1 MRITPAILV
10 GLFLSSARL
19 FAQELPGCMDPL
31 ATNYD
36 SQATVNNGSCE
47 YPKTSGSLTDK
58 GALPIELK
66 EISGMVFVNGQ
77 LFALN
82 DGENSND
89 IYIIDTLTRNITK
102 TINLE
107 GTTNVDWEDITS
119 DGTYLYI
126 ADVGN
131 NVRGNRKDLKIYR
144 VPLQKI
150 DDITGPTGSVAS
162 GDIQTI
168 GFSYADQTDFTNKG
182 PNNTDFDCEA
192 LFYDN
197 GKLHLFTKNWIGT
210 TTGHYA
216 IPAQPGSYVA
226 QRLESYDTGGIMITS
241 AAKANEHIVV
251 LIGYKYEIQELYP
264 CALWIVSGFTET
276 DKVFTTG
283 NKRKINLGSAG
294 VIGQIE
300 SVTAVKPTRL
310 FISNEDNSP
319 VSQRLYGLST
329 SQWVPQYVLPI
340 EISNLSFR
348 LNQTEVTL
356 FWEYQS
362 EEDAYFE
369 VEAAQK
375 VDGVFQKKGVVYHL
389 NNNPRLLSFTDPEAL
404 SWGDR
409 YYRIK
414 IVYPDGTYK
423 YSKTIVV
430 VSGNNTELSFSVY
443 PNPFQ
448 DNLVVQ
454 LYSRVPRPVQFSIND
469 LQGKLVFKKE
479 IAVNS
484 GSYRYVLPDLQR
496 LGNGIYFLKV
506 RTSDSLFIRKLIR

>member
-10 GLFLSSARL
+10 GLFLTSARL
-19 FAQELPGCMDPL
+19 LAQDGPGCMDPF
-31 ATNYD
+31 ANNYNP
-36 SQATVNNGSCE
+36 QATINDGSCTYPPTNGSLVS
-47 YPKTSGSLTDK
+47 KGSLPA
-58 GALPIELK
+58 GLE

-82 DGENSND
+82 DGGNSND
-89 IYIIDTLTRNITK
+89 IYIIDTITLNIVK
-102 TINLE
+102 TITLE
-107 GTTNVDWEDITS
+107 GTTNVDWEDITT

-126 ADVGN
+126 ADIGN
-131 NVRGNRKDLKIYR
+131 NQRGNRTDLKIYR

-150 DDITGPTGSVAS
+150 DDITGTTGSVAS
-162 GDIQTI
+162 VDIQTI
-168 GFSYADQTDFTNKG
+168 GFSYADQTDFTDKG
-182 PNNTDFDCEA
+182 PNKTDFDCEA

-216 IPAQPGSYVA
+216 IPAQPGNYVA
-226 QRLESYDTGGIMITS
+226 QRLESYDTGGILITS
-241 AAKANEHIVV
+241 AAKANDHIVV
-251 LIGYKYEIQELYP
+251 LLGYKYELRELYP
-264 CALWIVSGFTET
+264 CALWIVSGFTASDEL
-276 DKVFTTG
+276 FTTG

-310 FISNEDNSP
+310 LISNENRSP
-319 VSQRLYGLST
+319 VSQHLYGLST
-329 SQWVPQYVLPI
+329 SQWIPQYVLPI

-362 EEDAYFE
+362 EEQVYFE

-375 VDGVFQKKGVVYHL
+375 ADGVFQKKGVVYYL
-389 NNNPRLLSFTDPEAL
+389 NKSPGLLSFTDPEAL
-404 SWGDR
+404 SLGER

-414 IVYPDGTYK
+414 TVYPDGTYK
-423 YSKTIVV
+423 YSKTMVV
-430 VSGNNTELSFSVY
+430 VSGNNTGLSFSVY

-448 DNLVVQ
+448 DKLVVQ
-454 LYSRVPRPVQFSIND
+454 LYSRLSGQVQFSIND
-469 LQGKLVFKKE
+469 IQGKLVYKKE

-496 LGNGIYFLKV
+496 LSTGIYFLTVK
-506 RTSDSLFIRKLIR
+506 TSDSLFVRKLIR